1 MGGTIDQKMGTYQN
15 KFNELTE
22 EFARNYE
29 TFIDQARVKLG
40 HLFSPTEYPRDIRR
54 HFSFAWKL
62 YNFDAPDQVQV
73 FSSEIYEKAVADY
86 QQTIREFQE
95 TAATTLRT
103 TFSEMVDHIVERLS
117 GERKTFRDSLVGN
130 IKEFLN
136 DFAVLNITNDTE
148 LSRAVEKCR
157 MILDGVS
164 PEAIRNND
172 TFRDHIA
179 KNMFRVKAEVDTMM
193 VSRPMRKIRVA

>member
-1 MGGTIDQKMGTYQN
+1 
-15 KFNELTE
+15 
-22 EFARNYE
+22 
-29 TFIDQARVKLG
+29 
-40 HLFSPTEYPRDIRR
+40 
-54 HFSFAWKL
+54 
-62 YNFDAPDQVQV
+62 
-73 FSSEIYEKAVADY
+73 
-86 QQTIREFQE
+86 
-95 TAATTLRT
+95 
-103 TFSEMVDHIVERLS
+103 MVDHIVERLS

-136 DFAVLNITNDTE
+136 DFAVLNITNNTE

-164 PEAIRNND
+164 ADAIRNND

-179 KNMFRVKAEVDTMM
+179 QNMSRVKAEVDNMM